1 MGYSI
6 FEKTMAD
13 MTWQEVEKAAKDN
26 HIVLFPLGVI
36 EEHGPHLPL
45 GTDAYWS
52 YISCRCILE
61 ELNNNGERVLMVPPY
76 YWGINHCTGGFP
88 GTFSVRPETM
98 KTVLM
103 DIFKNLHDW
112 GFHNIFCNNYH
123 GDAIHIR
130 TILDA
135 IKAGRCEYGL
145 NIRMLIDFYDLG
157 RIGLKGDE
165 DYILTLNPEY
175 PEEFYEGM
183 VNSEIGLFD
192 IHAGGYETAVINHY
206 FKELVNE
213 KVAQKLKS
221 TSLTDKELEQWGIGG
236 ETTRTLVPLGYAGN
250 PAGYKNI
257 VNINKI
263 EKFTVDYIVKRIIE
277 SLNG

>member
-13 MTWQEVEKAAKDN
+13 MTWQEVEKAAKEN
-26 HIVLFPLGVI
+26 QIVLFPLGVI
-36 EEHGPHLPL
+36 EEHGTHLPL

-52 YISCRCILE
+52 YISCRFIIE
-61 ELNNNGERVLMVPPY
+61 ELNNKGERALMVPPY

-98 KTVLM
+98 KAVLI

-112 GFHNIFCNNYH
+112 GFNNIFCNNYH
-123 GDAIHIR
+123 GDAKHIR
-130 TILDA
+130 SILDA
-135 IKAGRCEYGL
+135 IKAARCEYGL
-145 NIRMLIDFYDLG
+145 NIRMLIDFYDLN
-157 RIGLKGDE
+157 RIGLNGDE

-175 PEEFYEGM
+175 PEEFYAGM
-183 VNSEIGLFD
+183 VESEIGLFD
-192 IHAGGYETAVINHY
+192 IHAGGYETAVMKHY
-206 FKELVNE
+206 FNELVKEEVVQN
-213 KVAQKLKS
+213 LKS

-257 VNINKI
+257 VNIDSI
-263 EKFTVDYIVKRIIE
+263 EKFTVEYTVKRIIE
-277 SLNG
+277 SLKG